1 MLLSI
6 ITVAFRNLEG
16 IVKTHASLAHLAQVE
31 DISFEWI
38 VVDGG
43 SNDGT
48 REYLEN
54 LNGIFNLRFVSE
66 PDNGIYDAMNKGIAM
81 AQGKFALFLN
91 SGDIF
96 HQNAANFVRKLK
108 MQKDNVMITGD
119 ALLDFGDGHKIK
131 RSAKPGWY
139 IYHSLP
145 ASHQAIFFPVS
156 GLKKWRYDLEYKVF
170 PTTRWQP
177 KCIKPVMH
185 LKNSMAWCLNFPWV
199 GYLPPIIWNCVLT
212 RKKSNDKYY
221 MCLAFGLNYPGIYA
235 NVLPQRR
242 KPYITK
248 SEYKENQCKI

>member
-96 HQNAANFVRKLK
+96 HQNAANFVAQEDFSALMDIVPTMSKILWVCTFISIVINSISLFKRK
-108 MQKDNVMITGD
+108 
-119 ALLDFGDGHKIK
+119 
-131 RSAKPGWY
+131 
-139 IYHSLP
+139 
-145 ASHQAIFFPVS
+145 
-156 GLKKWRYDLEYKVF
+156 
-170 PTTRWQP
+170 
-177 KCIKPVMH
+177 
-185 LKNSMAWCLNFPWV
+185 
-199 GYLPPIIWNCVLT
+199 
-212 RKKSNDKYY
+212 
-221 MCLAFGLNYPGIYA
+221 
-235 NVLPQRR
+235 
-242 KPYITK
+242 
-248 SEYKENQCKI
+248 

>member
-16 IVKTHASLAHLAQVE
+16 IVKTHASLAHLAQAD

-54 LNGIFNLRFVSE
+54 LNGIYNLRFVSE

-96 HQNAANFVRKLK
+96 HQDAANFVRKLK

-119 ALLDFGDGHKIK
+119 ALLDFGDDHKIK

-156 GLKKWRYDLEYKVF
+156 GLKKWRYDLEYKVSSDYALAAKMYKAGYAF
-170 PTTRWQP
+170 
-177 KCIKPVMH
+177 
-185 LKNSMAWCLNFPWV
+185 KNSMAWCLNFLWV
-199 GYLPPIIWNCVLT
+199 GYQPPIIWNCVLT
-212 RKKSNDKYY
+212 PKKSNGRYY
-221 MCLAFGLNYPGIYA
+221 MCLASGQNYPCIYA
-235 NVLPQRR
+235 NVLPQDESL
-242 KPYITK
+242 I
-248 SEYKENQCKI
+248 

>member
-16 IVKTHASLAHLAQVE
+16 IVKTHASLAHLAQAD

-96 HQNAANFVRKLK
+96 HQDAANFVRKLK

-156 GLKKWRYDLEYKVF
+156 GLKKWRYDLEYKVSSDYALAAKMYKAGYAF
-170 PTTRWQP
+170 
-177 KCIKPVMH
+177 
-185 LKNSMAWCLNFPWV
+185 KNSMAWCLNFLWV
-199 GYLPPIIWNCVLT
+199 GYQPPIIWNCVLT
-212 RKKSNDKYY
+212 PKKSNGRYY
-221 MCLAFGLNYPGIYA
+221 MYLASGQNYPGIYA
-235 NVLPQRR
+235 NVRQVRL

-248 SEYKENQCKI
+248 SEYKEYQCKI

>member
-6 ITVAFRNLEG
+6 ITVAFRNLAG
-16 IVKTHASLAHLAQVE
+16 IVKTHASLAHLAQAD

-54 LNGIFNLRFVSE
+54 LNGIYNLRFVSE
-66 PDNGIYDAMNKGIAM
+66 PDNGIYDAMNKGIEM

-96 HQNAANFVRKLK
+96 HQDAAYFVRKLK
-108 MQKDNVMITGD
+108 VQKDNVMITGD

-156 GLKKWRYDLEYKVF
+156 GLKKWRYDTGIKFL
-170 PTTRWQP
+170 PITRWRP

-185 LKNSMAWCLNFPWV
+185 LKNSMARCLNFLWV

-212 RKKSNDKYY
+212 PKSPTANIARA
-221 MCLAFGLNYPGIYA
+221 AFGLNYLAFTPTYDLKDESLI
-235 NVLPQRR
+235 
-242 KPYITK
+242 
-248 SEYKENQCKI
+248 